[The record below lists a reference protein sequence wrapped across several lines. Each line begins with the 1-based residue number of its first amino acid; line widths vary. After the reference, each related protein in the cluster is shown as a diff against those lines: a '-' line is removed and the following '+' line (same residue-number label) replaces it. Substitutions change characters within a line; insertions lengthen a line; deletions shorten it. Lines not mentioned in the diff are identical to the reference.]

1 MTNNFL
7 LGLTTL
13 VIVFL
18 IHFAVVDFRFRI
30 AGGLAGIWGLN
41 PAPPGLWVV
50 RLTLLPP
57 VIAAMSIVPFGP
69 SKALWTI
76 IAVLL
81 LVHIISLFLLKAFP
95 LE

>member
-1 MTNNFL
+1 MNNLL

-30 AGGLAGIWGLN
+30 AGGLAGIWGQN
-41 PAPPGLWVV
+41 PAPVGLWIV
-50 RLTLLPP
+50 RLTLVPP
-57 VIAAMSIVPFGP
+57 IVAALSIVPFGP
-69 SKALWTI
+69 SKALWI
-76 IAVLL
+76 IIGVLL
-81 LVHIISLFLLKAFP
+81 LIHIISLFLLKAFP

>member
-1 MTNNFL
+1 MNNLL

-13 VIVFL
+13 VIVLL

-30 AGGLAGIWGLN
+30 AGGIAGIWGQN

-57 VIAAMSIVPFGP
+57 VLAALSIVSFGP
-69 SKALWTI
+69 SKALWI
-76 IAVLL
+76 ITAVLL
-81 LVHIISLFLLKAFP
+81 VIHIISLFLLKAFP